1 MKYAQSDRVRL
12 GSYEL
17 DLRSGE
23 LLGGDQRVLLQEQP
37 LQVLRMLVEQE
48 GELVTREE
56 IQKKLWPND
65 TIVEFDHSI
74 NAAIKNL
81 RRALSD
87 SATEPKYIETL
98 ARRGYRLMVPVERIS
113 ADDSSVELPAMSV
126 KNDSAAVAAASEAA
140 AAPRQA
146 PASLP
151 YPDAPIFSVGELI
164 VDRYKVLRF
173 IAKGGMGQVYEVD
186 DLELKARV
194 ALKTIAPER
203 ASSRRQVD
211 RFRQEIQLARTVG
224 HPNVCRV
231 FDLGRQKD
239 DTHGEVLFLTMEFV
253 PGETLSA
260 RLRERGPMSCE
271 QALPLIRQMVSGLAA
286 AHEVGIVHRDF
297 KPGNVMLLPEGSGPG
312 LKITDFGLAT
322 NPEQQ
327 ITISGT
333 SPEVVGTPA
342 YMAPEQF
349 RGQCSNRTD
358 IYALGVTVFQML
370 TGTLPT
376 SYESPFRG
384 SGSGSNK
391 LAGKAHPSGGK
402 AQSDSGKLKAI
413 GAKAQS
419 SESETTKRISQR
431 WRVAITKAM
440 AANPDARFESVEEF
454 WYALSGERPVG
465 HTGWKAIAPNLRR
478 HRWLYAANACA
489 VIAVIALF
497 AAGIIPNPFHARAQ
511 ERHLAVLPFLN
522 IGNDPTDNA
531 FAEGVSET
539 LTSKLSQL
547 ERYQKSFWVVPAGDA
562 RTVKSPEEAH
572 RNLDVNLA
580 VTGSVQRTQE
590 GVEVTTNLI
599 DAANHRQ
606 LASRTLH
613 VPSISLED
621 LQQQVWE
628 SVADMLDLQ
637 VPPEVK
643 AELAAG
649 GTSQPEAYE
658 LYERGTGYLQH
669 GAPDDVDRAIDAFNK
684 ALAED
689 SNYALAYAG
698 LGQAYAG
705 KYNATKNPAWLE
717 QATRD
722 AGRAVE
728 LNDRLI
734 PVRMSLAGVYQQTG
748 QLDKALAEYKSVL
761 ERDPTVTDAEY
772 HLGEIYQTQGK
783 NKQAEEAFKHVIS
796 RHPTY
801 WRGYGDLAALYYNT
815 GRFNEAAQQYQ
826 LVIDLAPD
834 ISAGYFSL
842 GGTYLALG
850 RYDDA
855 ITVLKKGLSIRPSDG
870 AWSNLGSAYMYLG
883 KWDEAADAMKRAA
896 ELSPDRDVLW
906 RNLGDAYD
914 QIPSRLAD
922 ARKAYQKA
930 LEIATQELKVNP
942 KAPDVLSGIA
952 LYHAHLGQKEDAE
965 VFIARALQLAPNNS
979 DSLFTSAL
987 VYEIIGNRE
996 KALGALQ
1003 QAAKAGYS
1011 LVEIDKEPELRALHG
1026 DPRYKSW
1033 FGQNRSQP
1041 GITNN

>member
-12 GSYEL
+12 GAYEL

-23 LLGGDQRVLLQEQP
+23 LLGGGQRVLLQEQP
-37 LQVLRMLVEQE
+37 LQVLLMLVERE
-48 GELVTREE
+48 GELLTREE
-56 IQKKLWPND
+56 IQKRLWPND

-81 RRALSD
+81 RRALGD
-87 SATEPKYIETL
+87 SATEPTYIETL
-98 ARRGYRLMVPVERIS
+98 ARRGYRLMVPVERLAS
-113 ADDSSVELPAMSV
+113 DDSSVELPAIRA
-126 KNDSAAVAAASEAA
+126 KNDGATVAEAPQPA
-140 AAPRQA
+140 AAPRQS
-146 PASLP
+146 PSSLP
-151 YPDAPIFSVGELI
+151 YPDAPIFAVGEVI
-164 VDRYKVLRF
+164 AERYKIFRF

-203 ASSRRQVD
+203 ASSPRQVD
-211 RFRQEIQLARTVG
+211 RFRQEIQLARTVS

-260 RLRERGPMSCE
+260 RLRRDGPMPCE

-327 ITISGT
+327 VTISGT

-349 RGQCSNRTD
+349 RGQCSNHTD
-358 IYALGVTVFQML
+358 IYALGVTVFQTL
-370 TGTLPT
+370 TGSVPT
-376 SYESPFRG
+376 NYEMPFR
-384 SGSGSNK
+384 SPASGSNK
-391 LAGKAHPSGGK
+391 AAGKAQPSGGK
-402 AQSDSGKLKAI
+402 AQSDSGKLRAI

-419 SESETTKRISQR
+419 SESETTKRIGQR
-431 WRVAITKAM
+431 WRDAITKAM
-440 AANPDARFESVEEF
+440 AANPDARFETVEEF
-454 WYALSGERPVG
+454 WQALSGERPAG
-465 HTGWKAIAPNLRR
+465 YPGWRAIADSFRR
-478 HRWLYAANACA
+478 HRWLYVANACA
-489 VIAVIALF
+489 LIAVIAL
-497 AAGIIPNPFHARAQ
+497 ALTGVIHNPFLRPQ

-522 IGNDPTDNA
+522 IGNDPTDKA
-531 FAEGVSET
+531 FAEGISET
-539 LTSKLSQL
+539 LTSRLSQL
-547 ERYQKSFWVVPAGDA
+547 ERFQKSFWVVPAGDA

-572 RNLDVNLA
+572 RDLDVTLA

-606 LASRTLH
+606 LASRTLD
-613 VPSISLED
+613 VPSITLED

-649 GTSQPEAYE
+649 GTSKPEAYR
-658 LYERGTGYLQH
+658 LYEEGNGYVQRFTV
-669 GAPDDVDRAIDAFNK
+669 DDLDRAIECFNK
-684 ALAED
+684 ALTED
-689 SNYALAYAG
+689 PNFALAYAG
-698 LGQAYAG
+698 LGNAYGA
-705 KYNATKNPAWLE
+705 KYYLTKNPAFVELAIRN
-717 QATRD
+717 AT
-722 AGRAVE
+722 RAVE
-728 LNDRLI
+728 LNGRLI
-734 PVRMSLAGVYQQTG
+734 PVRMSLARVYQRTG
-748 QLDKALAEYKSVL
+748 QPDRALAEYKSVL
-761 ERDPTVTDAEY
+761 DQDPTVTDAELLEGVLY
-772 HLGEIYQTQGK
+772 ASKGNNQ
-783 NKQAEEAFKHVIS
+783 QAEAVYKHAIA

-801 WRGYGDLAALYYNT
+801 WFGYLDLGTLYYNT
-815 GRFNEAAQQYQ
+815 GRFNEAIQQYQ
-826 LVIDLAPD
+826 SAVGLAPD
-834 ISAGYFSL
+834 NPTAYYSL
-842 GGTYLALG
+842 GGSYIAVG
-850 RYDDA
+850 RYNDA
-855 ITVLKKGLSIRPSDG
+855 VVVLKKGLAIKPSAG
-870 AWSNLGSAYMYLG
+870 AWTNLGGAYMYLG
-883 KWDEAADAMKRAA
+883 KWEEAADAMKQAA
-896 ELSPDRDVLW
+896 ELSPHNDMMW

-922 ARKAYQKA
+922 ARQAYQKA
-930 LEIATQELKVNP
+930 LELATEQLKVSP
-942 KAPDVLSGIA
+942 KDPDLLSGIA

-965 VFIARALQLAPNNS
+965 VFIARALQVAPNNS
-979 DSLFTSAL
+979 DTLFTSAL
-987 VYEIIGNRE
+987 VYEIIGHRD
-996 KALGALQ
+996 KALSALQ

-1011 LVEIDKEPELRALHG
+1011 VEEIDKEPELRALRS
-1026 DPRYKSW
+1026 DPRYKVW
-1033 FGQNRSQP
+1033 LGQNRSQP
-1041 GITNN
+1041 SIANH